1 MTSIVKVFGLGATS
15 TWGNVRLE
23 SAKRCKANEDQATF
37 TNLDFWANGLSRPD
51 GGEELAHLGLEA
63 LVFVGEQL
71 R

>member
-1 MTSIVKVFGLGATS
+1 MPATKLKKLLDEADHKQD
-15 TWGNVRLE
+15 RH
-23 SAKRCKANEDQATF
+23 RRDQATF

-51 GGEELAHLGLEA
+51 GSEELAHFGLEA